1 MSLRNQHKQDRMP
14 WTAGIRAT
22 VVRAIVLCATCATV
36 TSVRAQDPT
45 PSPVPGH
52 EREVQPQAPAT
63 TPPVPAQAPE
73 AAVKT
78 APVWDARYHSLDD
91 VTQMVAGWIASGA
104 ATKVDLPATRGG
116 LGVPALQIG
125 ADGPVPLADR
135 PTIFLLGGLD
145 GMSLTG
151 CEAVLA
157 ITSDLVAKRATLP
170 NDTTFVVIP
179 WASPDALGDTFAGQP
194 AGGRDHLALDDDGDL
209 AVDEDPPDDV
219 DKDGLVLDMIVE
231 DPSGPLARASD
242 PRFLSAARAGDKPRY
257 RLWREGRDDDHD
269 GRFNE
274 DPVGG
279 VVLDLAFPVGWSLA
293 NADPSRTAGASVL
306 PLDDPLTRALADMM
320 LARTTMCVL
329 LFQGNHGEIA
339 RPGGI
344 ESTSAESAH
353 DQAAFDAVAR
363 IFANATGRVQKSARS
378 VREARG
384 VDRPGCALDWIH
396 AVPGALAFEIAAWG
410 PDVEHGAEPKDVGV
424 TSARFESKDE
434 TTAGAPPVTP
444 MDRAWARW
452 LDNTRGGI
460 GFVDWHPVDLGDGTK
475 ALVGGWE
482 PFSRRNA
489 PATSLPAATAGM
501 SAFVMRLAQS
511 APRLAIDVIE
521 SKRDGDVI
529 TLRWRVENTGGLLTG
544 ISTLARGRP
553 EHAPRCQLVLP
564 AGARLLWGET
574 GGPITDLAAG
584 SASRELTSVVLA
596 PEGSVLTLR
605 ASSGWTVPVSREV
618 KP

>member
-1 MSLRNQHKQDRMP
+1 M
-14 WTAGIRAT
+14 TAGSRRVLMQA
-22 VVRAIVLCATCATV
+22 AVLCATWSLAGALH
-36 TSVRAQDPT
+36 AQDPAPT
-45 PSPVPGH
+45 PAPAH
-52 EREVQPQAPAT
+52 EREVQPQEPAT
-63 TPPVPAQAPE
+63 PPAVPVQASQPE
-73 AAVKT
+73 PKLV
-78 APVWDARYHSLDD
+78 PVWDPRYHSLDD
-91 VTQMVAGWIASGA
+91 VTQMVADWIASGA
-104 ATKVDLPATRGG
+104 ATKVELPATRGG
-116 LGVPALQIG
+116 LAVPALQIG
-125 ADGPVPLADR
+125 ADGPVPLALR
-135 PTIFLLGGLD
+135 PTIFLVGGLD
-145 GMSLTG
+145 GLSLTG

-179 WASPDALGDTFAGQP
+179 WASPDALSDTFAGQP
-194 AGGRDHLALDDDGDL
+194 VGGRDHLALDDDGDL
-209 AVDEDPPDDV
+209 LVDEDPPDDV

-231 DPSGPLARASD
+231 DPSGPLVRASD

-293 NADPSRTAGASVL
+293 NADPAHTAGATVL
-306 PLDDPLTRALADMM
+306 PLDDPLTRALADLM
-320 LARTTMCVL
+320 LARTSLCVL

-339 RPGGI
+339 RPGGM
-344 ESTSAESAH
+344 ESTAAESAR
-353 DQAAFDAVAR
+353 DQSAFDAVAR
-363 IFANATGRVQKSARS
+363 LFATSTGRMQKSARS

-396 AVPGALAFEIAAWG
+396 AVPGALAFEVAAWG
-410 PDVEHGAEPKDVGV
+410 PDVEHGTEPKDVGV
-424 TSARFESKDE
+424 TSARFDKDD

-444 MDRAWARW
+444 VDRAWARW

-482 PFSRRNA
+482 PFSRTNA
-489 PATSLPAATAGM
+489 PATSLQAATAGM
-501 SAFVMRLAQS
+501 AAFVERLAQS
-511 APRLAIDVIE
+511 APRLALDVIE

-553 EHAPRCQLVLP
+553 EHAPHCELVLP
-564 AGARLLWGET
+564 PGARLLWGET
-574 GGPITDLAAG
+574 GGALADLAAG